1 MYLWLKLIYCVNDMP
16 KKSSPSAITHSD
28 LLTRR
33 TRDRIL
39 MPVALALLLVVIAL
53 VTALA
58 GFAYV
63 PVAAGII
70 AMIPLVI
77 AILELRKLI
86 TDSRAIM
93 SELSS
98 IAEKNEEVINSFS
111 HKIREPLNNLV
122 LLGNMLSE
130 TTSSPKQQELVE
142 TFTASTGS
150 MVEVVNELTMETAG
164 NLTFERRGQ
173 IRFRLG
179 PIIQD
184 TIELMKLSRRHEHS
198 LVVYDDRGE
207 GNNEYTGDPIIL
219 KQILIDLL
227 TAALSG
233 PAGKST
239 VKIQVREEEEREGSE
254 KVEFTLT
261 SNNPVVFIGE
271 GRQPYPLAGR
281 LIRDS
286 GGYWQEATAGTGS
299 YFVFHIIMKRADS
312 ITRPAAATT
321 LVKGMSVEKDRKE
334 MKDMNILLVEDNPI
348 NQRITQ
354 LMLEPLVK
362 RLEIA
367 RNGKEALDMFGTSRY
382 DLILMDVQMPVMN
395 GLVAAEK
402 IRRLEISTQGHV
414 PIIAITANAML
425 GDREQCLAVGMDDY
439 ISKPIEPDVL
449 IEKITALI

>member
-1 MYLWLKLIYCVNDMP
+1 MP
-16 KKSSPSAITHSD
+16 NRTRPSAIPHSD
-28 LLTRR
+28 LMTRR

-39 MPVALALLLVVIAL
+39 LPVALSLLLVVVAL
-53 VTALA
+53 VTAIT
-58 GFAYV
+58 GMVYV

-70 AMIPLVI
+70 ALVPLVLAI
-77 AILELRKLI
+77 AELRRLI
-86 TDSRAIM
+86 ADSRDILMEMAT
-93 SELSS
+93 

-130 TTSSPKQQELVE
+130 TTASPKQQELVE
-142 TFTASTGS
+142 TFIASTGS
-150 MVEVVNELTMETAG
+150 MVEVVNELTMQTAG
-164 NLTFERRGQ
+164 NITFERRGE

-179 PIIQD
+179 PIIHD
-184 TIELMKLSRRHEHS
+184 TIGLMKLNRRHDQS
-198 LVVYDDRGE
+198 VVVYDDHGE
-207 GNNEYTGDPIIL
+207 GDSEYRGDPIIL

-227 TAALSG
+227 SAAISAS
-233 PAGKST
+233 AGRIT
-239 VKIQVREEEEREGSE
+239 IRIQVREAGEREGSQ

-281 LIRDS
+281 LIRDY
-286 GGYWQEATAGTGS
+286 GGSWQEATAGTGS
-299 YFVFHIIMKRADS
+299 YFVFYIFMHRADKV
-312 ITRPAAATT
+312 TKPVAAST
-321 LVKGMSVEKDRKE
+321 LIKGMTAEKSRKE
-334 MKDMNILLVEDNPI
+334 MKDLSILLVEDNPI

-354 LMLEPLVK
+354 LMLEPLVRK
-362 RLEIA
+362 LEMA

-402 IRRLEISTQGHV
+402 IRGLEMSTQGHV

-439 ISKPIEPDVL
+439 ISKPIEPEVL

>member
-1 MYLWLKLIYCVNDMP
+1 MP
-16 KKSSPSAITHSD
+16 NRTRPSSIPHSD
-28 LLTRR
+28 LMTLR

-53 VTALA
+53 VTALS
-58 GFAYV
+58 GLVYV
-63 PVAAGII
+63 PYVAGAI
-70 AMIPLVI
+70 ALVPMAFAI
-77 AILELRKLI
+77 AELRRLI
-86 TDSRAIM
+86 SDSRDILR
-93 SELSS
+93 ELAD

-122 LLGNMLSE
+122 LLGTMLSE
-130 TTSSPKQQELVE
+130 TTTSPKQQELVE

-150 MVEVVNELTMETAG
+150 MVDVVNELTMETAG
-164 NLTFERRGQ
+164 NITFERRGE

-184 TIELMKLSRRHEHS
+184 TISLMKLNKRHEQS
-198 LVVYDDRGE
+198 VVIYDDRGE
-207 GNNEYTGDPIIL
+207 GAGEYSGDPIIL

-227 TAALSG
+227 SAAISG
-233 PAGKST
+233 ASGKVT
-239 VKIQVREEEEREGSE
+239 IKIQAREAGMRDGEQ
-254 KVEFTLT
+254 KVEFTLA

-271 GRQPYPLAGR
+271 GRQPWPLAGR
-281 LIRDS
+281 LIRDF
-286 GGYWQEATAGTGS
+286 GGTWQESTTGAGS
-299 YFVFHIIMKRADS
+299 WFVFHINMRKAEKLNQ
-312 ITRPAAATT
+312 PAAASS
-321 LVKGMSVEKDRKE
+321 LIKGLQPEKGRKE
-334 MKDMNILLVEDNPI
+334 MKDLSILLVEDNPI

-382 DLILMDVQMPVMN
+382 DMILMDVQMPVMN
-395 GLVAAEK
+395 GLLAAEK
-402 IRRLEISTQGHV
+402 IRNLEMSTQIHI

>member
-1 MYLWLKLIYCVNDMP
+1 MTFFYCIHYMP
-16 KKSSPSAITHSD
+16 NRSRPSAIPHSD
-28 LLTRR
+28 LMTRW
-33 TRDRIL
+33 TRNRIL
-39 MPVALALLLVVIAL
+39 LPVAVALLLVVIAL

-58 GFAYV
+58 GLVYI
-63 PVAAGII
+63 PVAAGIL
-70 AMIPLVI
+70 ALIPLVLAI
-77 AILELRKLI
+77 AELRRLI
-86 TDSRAIM
+86 ADNREILR
-93 SELSS
+93 ELASM
-98 IAEKNEEVINSFS
+98 AEKNEEVINSFS

-122 LLGNMLSE
+122 LLGNMLGE

-142 TFTASTGS
+142 TFIASTGS

-164 NLTFERRGQ
+164 NLTFERRGE

-179 PIIQD
+179 SIIQD
-184 TIELMKLSRRHEHS
+184 TIELMKLSRRHDQS
-198 LVVYDDRGE
+198 VVVYDDRGE
-207 GNNEYTGDPIIL
+207 GEREYRGDPIII

-227 TAALSG
+227 SAAISG
-233 PAGKST
+233 PAGKAT
-239 VKIQVREEEEREGSE
+239 IKIQVREAGEREGSH
-254 KVEFTLT
+254 KVEFTLS
-261 SNNPVVFIGE
+261 SNNQVVFIGE
-271 GRQPYPLAGR
+271 GRQPWPLAGR
-281 LIRDS
+281 LIRDT
-286 GGYWQEATAGTGS
+286 GGNWQEASTGTGS
-299 YFVFHIIMKRADS
+299 YFVFYIFLRRADKVS
-312 ITRPAAATT
+312 RPAAAST
-321 LVKGMSVEKDRKE
+321 LIRESESEKSRKE
-334 MKDMNILLVEDNPI
+334 LKELNILLVEDNPI

-402 IRRLEISTQGHV
+402 IRGLEMSTRGHV

-439 ISKPIEPDVL
+439 ISKPIEPEVL

>member
-1 MYLWLKLIYCVNDMP
+1 MP
-16 KKSSPSAITHSD
+16 KRTNPAAIPHSD
-28 LLTRR
+28 LMTRR

-39 MPVALALLLVVIAL
+39 LPVAVAMLLVIIALSTALGGMVSVPPGAGALAL
-53 VTALA
+53 
-58 GFAYV
+58 
-63 PVAAGII
+63 
-70 AMIPLVI
+70 IPLGMAVY
-77 AILELRKLI
+77 ELRRLI
-86 TDSRAIM
+86 ADNRDIIR
-93 SELSS
+93 ELAS

-122 LLGNMLSE
+122 LLGNMLGD
-130 TTSSPKQQELVE
+130 TTTSPKQQELVE
-142 TFTASTGS
+142 TFVASTGS

-164 NLTFERRGQ
+164 NVTFERRGE

-179 PIIQD
+179 PIIKD
-184 TIELMKLSRRHEHS
+184 TIGLMKLNRRHEQS
-198 LVVYDDRGE
+198 LIIYDDRGE
-207 GNNEYTGDPIIL
+207 GETEYTGDPIIL

-227 TAALSG
+227 SAAISST
-233 PAGKST
+233 AGKVT
-239 VKIQVREEEEREGSE
+239 IRILAREAGEREGIQ
-254 KVEFTLT
+254 KLEFTLS

-271 GRQPYPLAGR
+271 GRQPSPLSSR
-281 LIRDS
+281 LIRDA
-286 GGYWQEATAGTGS
+286 GGTWQETGAGMES
-299 YFVFHIIMKRADS
+299 YLVFFINMRRAGKID
-312 ITRPAAATT
+312 RPAAAST
-321 LVKGMSVEKDRKE
+321 LVRGMPRDTNKKELKDLS
-334 MKDMNILLVEDNPI
+334 ILLVEDNPI

-354 LMLEPLVK
+354 LMLEPLV
-362 RLEIA
+362 RRFEIA

-402 IRRLEISTQGHV
+402 IRGLEMSTQIHV

>member
-1 MYLWLKLIYCVNDMP
+1 MP
-16 KKSSPSAITHSD
+16 NRTRPSPIPHSD
-28 LLTRR
+28 LMTRR

-39 MPVALALLLVVIAL
+39 MPVALSLLLVIIAL

-58 GFAYV
+58 GLVYV
-63 PVAAGII
+63 PVAAGVI
-70 AMIPLVI
+70 ALVPLVLAI
-77 AILELRKLI
+77 AEIRRLI
-86 TDSRAIM
+86 ADSREILREMAT
-93 SELSS
+93 

-142 TFTASTGS
+142 TFVASTGS
-150 MVEVVNELTMETAG
+150 MVEVVNELTMQTAG
-164 NLTFERRGQ
+164 NITFERRGE

-179 PIIQD
+179 PIIKD
-184 TIELMKLSRRHEHS
+184 TIELMKLNRRHEQS
-198 LVVYDDRGE
+198 VVLYDDHGE
-207 GNNEYTGDPIIL
+207 GESEYRGDPIIL

-227 TAALSG
+227 SAAISG
-233 PAGKST
+233 SEGKVT
-239 VKIQVREEEEREGSE
+239 IKIQVREAGEREGSQ
-254 KVEFTLT
+254 KVEFTLS

-281 LIRDS
+281 LIRDY
-286 GGYWQEATAGTGS
+286 GGNWQEATAGTGS
-299 YFVFHIIMKRADS
+299 YFVFYIFMHRADRLA
-312 ITRPAAATT
+312 RPAAAST
-321 LVKGMSVEKDRKE
+321 LIKGMAAEKNRKE
-334 MKDMNILLVEDNPI
+334 LKDLNILLVEDNPI

-354 LMLEPLVK
+354 LMLEPLVR

-402 IRRLEISTQGHV
+402 IRGLEMSTQGHV

-439 ISKPIEPDVL
+439 ISKPIEPEVL

>member
-1 MYLWLKLIYCVNDMP
+1 M
-16 KKSSPSAITHSD
+16 
-28 LLTRR
+28 TRR

-39 MPVALALLLVVIAL
+39 LPVALSLLLVVVAL
-53 VTALA
+53 VTALT
-58 GFAYV
+58 GMVYV

-70 AMIPLVI
+70 ALVPLVLAI
-77 AILELRKLI
+77 AELRRLI
-86 TDSRAIM
+86 ADSRDILMEMAT
-93 SELSS
+93 

-130 TTSSPKQQELVE
+130 TTASPKQQELVE
-142 TFTASTGS
+142 TFIASTGS
-150 MVEVVNELTMETAG
+150 MVEVVNELTMQTAG
-164 NLTFERRGQ
+164 NITFERRGE

-179 PIIQD
+179 PIIHD
-184 TIELMKLSRRHEHS
+184 TIGLMKLNRRHDQS
-198 LVVYDDRGE
+198 VVVYDDHGE
-207 GNNEYTGDPIIL
+207 GDSEYRGDPIIL

-227 TAALSG
+227 SAAISAS
-233 PAGKST
+233 AGRIT
-239 VKIQVREEEEREGSE
+239 IRIQVREAGEREGSQ

-281 LIRDS
+281 LIRDY
-286 GGYWQEATAGTGS
+286 GGSWQEATAGTGS
-299 YFVFHIIMKRADS
+299 YFVFYIFMHRADKV
-312 ITRPAAATT
+312 TKPVAAST
-321 LVKGMSVEKDRKE
+321 LIKGMTAEKSRKE
-334 MKDMNILLVEDNPI
+334 MKDLSILLVEDNPI

-354 LMLEPLVK
+354 LMLEPLVRK
-362 RLEIA
+362 LEIA

-402 IRRLEISTQGHV
+402 IRGLEMSTQGHV

-439 ISKPIEPDVL
+439 ISKPIEPEVL

>member
-1 MYLWLKLIYCVNDMP
+1 MP
-16 KKSSPSAITHSD
+16 NRSRPSAIPHSD
-28 LLTRR
+28 LMTRW

-39 MPVALALLLVVIAL
+39 LPVAVALLLVVIAL

-58 GFAYV
+58 GLVYM
-63 PVAAGII
+63 PIAAGVLALVPLILAI
-70 AMIPLVI
+70 A
-77 AILELRKLI
+77 ELRKLI
-86 TDSRAIM
+86 ADNREILR
-93 SELSS
+93 ELAS
-98 IAEKNEEVINSFS
+98 IAEKNEEVLNSFS

-122 LLGNMLSE
+122 RLGNMLSE

-142 TFTASTGS
+142 TFIASTGS

-164 NLTFERRGQ
+164 NITFERRGE

-179 PIIQD
+179 PIIRD
-184 TIELMKLSRRHEHS
+184 TIGLMKLSRRHDQS
-198 LVVYDDRGE
+198 VVVYDDHGE
-207 GNNEYTGDPIIL
+207 GEREYRGDPIII

-227 TAALSG
+227 SAAISG
-233 PAGKST
+233 PAGKVT
-239 VKIQVREEEEREGSE
+239 IKIQAREAGEREGAH
-254 KVEFTLT
+254 KVEFTLS
-261 SNNPVVFIGE
+261 SNNQAVFIGE

-281 LIRDS
+281 LIRDC
-286 GGYWQEATAGTGS
+286 GGNWQESTSGTGS
-299 YFVFHIIMKRADS
+299 YFVFYIFLRRADKV
-312 ITRPAAATT
+312 IRPAAAST
-321 LVKGMSVEKDRKE
+321 LVREMETEKSHKE
-334 MKDMNILLVEDNPI
+334 LKELNILLVEDNPI

-362 RLEIA
+362 RLEVA

-402 IRRLEISTQGHV
+402 IRGLEMSSSGHV

-439 ISKPIEPDVL
+439 ISKPIEPEVL

>member
-1 MYLWLKLIYCVNDMP
+1 M
-16 KKSSPSAITHSD
+16 
-28 LLTRR
+28 TRR

-39 MPVALALLLVVIAL
+39 LPVALSLLLVVVAL
-53 VTALA
+53 VTAIT
-58 GFAYV
+58 GMVYV

-70 AMIPLVI
+70 ALVPLVLAI
-77 AILELRKLI
+77 AELRRLI
-86 TDSRAIM
+86 ADSRDILMEMAT
-93 SELSS
+93 

-130 TTSSPKQQELVE
+130 TTASPKQQELVE
-142 TFTASTGS
+142 TFIASTGS
-150 MVEVVNELTMETAG
+150 MVEVVNELTMQTAG
-164 NLTFERRGQ
+164 NITFERRGE

-179 PIIQD
+179 PIIHD
-184 TIELMKLSRRHEHS
+184 TIGLMKLNRRHDQS
-198 LVVYDDRGE
+198 VVVYDDHGE
-207 GNNEYTGDPIIL
+207 GDSEYRGDPIIL

-227 TAALSG
+227 SAAISAS
-233 PAGKST
+233 AGRIT
-239 VKIQVREEEEREGSE
+239 IRIQVREAGEREGSQ

-281 LIRDS
+281 LIRDY
-286 GGYWQEATAGTGS
+286 GGSWQEATAGTGS
-299 YFVFHIIMKRADS
+299 YFVFYIFMHRADKV
-312 ITRPAAATT
+312 TKPVAAST
-321 LVKGMSVEKDRKE
+321 LIKGMTAEKSRKE
-334 MKDMNILLVEDNPI
+334 MKDLSILLVEDNPI

-354 LMLEPLVK
+354 LMLEPLVRK
-362 RLEIA
+362 LEIA

-402 IRRLEISTQGHV
+402 IRGLEMSTQGHV

-439 ISKPIEPDVL
+439 ISKPIEPEVL